1 MSSDPR
7 RKRADAVN
15 SAKREMILAGARAVF
30 EADGLEGASM
40 RAIAEAAGYTAAA
53 LYFHFPSKEAVYGA
67 VLEQSLD
74 GLILAVTGAVSSA
87 ENAPRRLR
95 AAGLAF
101 FDFYAGNPRDL
112 DLGFYLFRGGMRP
125 RGLSQELDQRL
136 NAKLI
141 SALAPIGTAA
151 RDLGAGP
158 ARARVVTAE
167 IFAHAA
173 GLLLLDHTGRL
184 KLFAAKARVLM
195 DAHVTR
201 VIRELE
207 ETPR

>member
-1 MSSDPR
+1 M
-7 RKRADAVN
+7 
-15 SAKREMILAGARAVF
+15 F
-30 EADGLEGASM
+30 EADGLDGASM

-95 AAGLAF
+95 AAALSF

-125 RGLSQELDQRL
+125 RGLSQELDQR
-136 NAKLI
+136 
-141 SALAPIGTAA
+141 S
-151 RDLGAGP
+151 
-158 ARARVVTAE
+158 
-167 IFAHAA
+167 
-173 GLLLLDHTGRL
+173 
-184 KLFAAKARVLM
+184 
-195 DAHVTR
+195 
-201 VIRELE
+201 
-207 ETPR
+207 TPS

>member
-7 RKRADAVN
+7 RKRTDAVN

-74 GLILAVTGAVSSA
+74 GLILAVTGTVSSA

-95 AAGLAF
+95 AAALAF

-141 SALAPIGTAA
+141 NALAPIGTAA
-151 RDLGAGP
+151 RDLGASP
-158 ARARVVTAE
+158 ARARVVTAG

-207 ETPR
+207 ETQR